1 MLFTDE
7 DFELTVLSLSR
18 MTFLTCEEKFILLN
32 KLDSLHSL
40 SILSIEDIA
49 KFFNRKLK
57 ASWDAGYVINSARR
71 DQKYL
76 ARQGISWL
84 LYGDQRFPC
93 LLEQIADPPFLLYY
107 RGDISIL
114 GKPGVSVVGT
124 RKITGESMKA
134 CVEFCKDACLD
145 GVNVISG
152 LAFGVD
158 KKAHEGALEAY
169 YNAEDTSKVG
179 RTIAVLPG
187 AVDQIVPYSHRKLAL
202 DILRS
207 GGLLLSEYPPGVGA
221 EPFRFIERN
230 RIIAGLSEATVVIQA
245 PPGSGAMLTAE
256 FAVGYDR
263 EVIFHKAAF
272 SESSMRISA
281 FEKARLTE
289 LAKKNKSDRNKLK
302 NDPELFVNDGAPVI
316 EDYAD
321 FIKCLSEAPGRR
333 GQNG

>member
-1 MLFTDE
+1 MLFTDK
-7 DFELTVLSLSR
+7 DFELVVLSLSR
-18 MTFLTCEEKFILLN
+18 MTFLNCNEKFILLN
-32 KLDSLHSL
+32 KLDSLHAL
-40 SILSIEDIA
+40 SILSIEDISNV
-49 KFFNRKLK
+49 FNRKLR
-57 ASWDAGYVINSARR
+57 ASWDAGFVINSAKK
-71 DQKYL
+71 DQKYMS
-76 ARQGISWL
+76 RTGISWL
-84 LYGDQRFPC
+84 LYGDKRFPKI
-93 LLEQIADPPFLLYY
+93 LEQIADPPFLLYY

-114 GKPGVSVVGT
+114 SNPGVSVVGT
-124 RKITGESMKA
+124 RKITGDSISA
-134 CVEFCKDACLD
+134 CVEFCKAACLD

-158 KKAHEGALEAY
+158 KRAHEGALAAY
-169 YNAEDTSKVG
+169 YEAEDASKLG

-187 AVDQIVPYSHRKLAL
+187 AIDQIVPVSHRKLAL

-221 EPFRFIERN
+221 EPFRFVQRN

-256 FAVGYDR
+256 FALEYDR
-263 EVIFHKAAF
+263 EVMFHKAAF

-281 FEKARLTE
+281 FEKARLSNPAIE
-289 LAKKNKSDRNKLK
+289 NKSNLNKLK
-302 NDPELFVNDGAPVI
+302 NDPALFVDDGAPII

-321 FIKCLSEAPGRR
+321 FIKCLHEAPGKR

>member
-7 DFELTVLSLSR
+7 DFELVVLSLSR
-18 MTFLTCEEKFILLN
+18 MTFLTCKEKFILLN

-40 SILSIEDIA
+40 SILSIEDISTICE
-49 KFFNRKLK
+49 RKTK
-57 ASWDAGYVINSARR
+57 ASWDAEFTINSAKR

-76 ARQGISWL
+76 SKLGISWL
-84 LYGDQRFPC
+84 LYGDARFPRM
-93 LLEQIADPPFLLYY
+93 LEQIADPPFLLYY
-107 RGDISIL
+107 RGDISIMS
-114 GKPGVSVVGT
+114 KPGVSVVGT
-124 RKITGESMKA
+124 RKITGESIKA
-134 CVEFCKDACLD
+134 CVEFAKDACRN

-169 YNAEDTSKVG
+169 YEADDASKVG

-187 AVDQIVPYSHRKLAL
+187 AIDQIVPYTHRKLAL

-207 GGLLLSEYPPGVGA
+207 GGLILSEYPPGVYA

-263 EVIFHKAAF
+263 EVMFHKACF
-272 SESSMRISA
+272 SESSLRISA
-281 FEKARLTE
+281 FEKARLKE
-289 LAKKNKSDRNKLK
+289 LAKKNKSDKNKLK

-321 FIKCLSEAPGRR
+321 FIKCLCEAPGKR